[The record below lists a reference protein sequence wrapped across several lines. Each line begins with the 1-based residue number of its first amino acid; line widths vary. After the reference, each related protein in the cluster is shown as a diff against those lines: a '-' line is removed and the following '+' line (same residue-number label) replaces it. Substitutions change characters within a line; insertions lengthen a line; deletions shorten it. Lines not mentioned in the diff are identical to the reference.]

1 MEEKI
6 NSILEFFEGQ
16 KCKDVRVYD
25 LSKEKRL
32 AKIMIII
39 TSPNFLENKKLAS
52 EFVEFAGIDSQP
64 EGFNKG
70 EWIIFDLNEIVVH
83 SFIPIA
89 REKYNLDK
97 LWQKNQIKN
106 INEAKQGKKSK
117 K

>member
-6 NSILEFFEGQ
+6 ESIINFLNGQ
-16 KCKDVRVYD
+16 KCKDICVYD

-32 AKIMIII
+32 AKIVIIL
-39 TSPNFLENKKLAS
+39 TSPNFLENKKLATD
-52 EFVEFAGIDSQP
+52 FLEFAGIDVQP

-70 EWIIFDLNEIVVH
+70 EWIIFDLEDIVIH
-83 SFIPIA
+83 SFIPVA

-106 INEAKQGKKSK
+106 INVAKQGKKSK